1 MWWYEAGRGSL
12 EGGLAGKEKAG
23 VRPTQRTMKVSVAVA
38 LLATLLLP
46 AGCGWQP
53 LYGRTSASADGN
65 AAPVLSEVHIQPIA
79 DRVGQDLYNML
90 RDRMNPG
97 GAPSDPRYDLAVDV
111 RQNTIQEL
119 IEPNQTAS
127 RIALTLFADFKLYER
142 GKKTSIFKGQ
152 ARSTTTY
159 DVLTDPYAS
168 VVSASDARRRGAQ
181 SLADEISN
189 RLAVF
194 LSSSDGG
201 G

>member
-1 MWWYEAGRGSL
+1 MWWYKAGCGCL
-12 EGGLAGKEKAG
+12 AGGLAGKGKAW
-23 VRPTQRTMKVSVAVA
+23 VRLAQRTTKASVAFA
-38 LLATLLLP
+38 LLATLSLP

-65 AAPVLSEVHIQPIA
+65 AAPVLAEVHIQPIA

-111 RQNTIQEL
+111 RQSAIQEL

-127 RIALTLFADFKLYER
+127 RIALTLFANFKLYER
-142 GKKTSIFKGQ
+142 GKNTSIFKGQ

-168 VVSASDARRRGAQ
+168 VASASDARRRGAQ

-189 RLAVF
+189 RLAIF
-194 LSSSDGG
+194 LSSADGG